1 MAKLKSQGEAGEWRY
16 GRESRGFVELLEF
29 VGFVEFVG
37 YVEIDGDSLRFIDI
51 QWRDGRRERFR
62 D

>member
-1 MAKLKSQGEAGEWRY
+1 
-16 GRESRGFVELLEF
+16 LLEF

-51 QWRDGRRERFR
+51 QWRDGRRELFR